1 MKKILFAFSALAIA
15 LAVGCSKE
23 DIDIPSPEYKLVV
36 NMDKSSFGDDTR
48 AERTSWKDG
57 DVVYVV
63 FNGDSGDKN
72 VNTTLKYL
80 KLTYNGAS
88 WAPEWVGTTAA
99 EVAAK
104 ETKTLNA
111 GYMDTVPTGAEL
123 WNGGLY
129 LNTKFIGV
137 CCMTCKDGT
146 YTVEGSTITLNMTLK
161 PEVAQITIKNLKV
174 DDGWE
179 LKCDMLISTYE
190 IQIAS
195 TKAITGNYG
204 ANGPLLGF
212 DNTDGVS
219 FYGTPTDGTLNNYTF
234 ILYNDSKTYTRT
246 FTGKSLKDGDA
257 VIMNGPTAGNLNGW
271 TEVTP

>member
-15 LAVGCSKE
+15 LVVGCSKE
-23 DIDIPSPEYKLVV
+23 DIDIPSPEYKLVI
-36 NMDKSSFGDDTR
+36 NMDKPTFGDDTR

-99 EVAAK
+99 EVATK

-111 GYMDTVPTGAEL
+111 GYMDTVPTGVEL

-129 LNTKFIGV
+129 LNTEFIGV

-161 PEVAQITIKNLKV
+161 PEVAQITIKNLNAT
-174 DDGWE
+174 DGWE
-179 LKCDMLISTYE
+179 LKCDQLLSIKGFG
-190 IQIAS
+190 IGAS
-195 TKAITGNYG
+195 AYTSNLEYNNSLRGY
-204 ANGPLLGF
+204 AN
-212 DNTDGVS
+212 DDGVS
-219 FYGTPTDGTLNNYTF
+219 FYGSPRNGTNDYTF
-234 ILYNDSKTYTRT
+234 TLYNDSKTYTRT
-246 FTGKSLKDGDA
+246 FTGKSLKKGDA
-257 VIMNGPTAGNLNGW
+257 VIMNGPTVDDLNGW
-271 TEVTP
+271 TDVTTVP

>member
-15 LAVGCSKE
+15 LVVGCSKE
-23 DIDIPSPEYKLVV
+23 DIDIPSPEYKLVI
-36 NMDKSSFGDDTR
+36 NMDKPTFGDDTR

-63 FNGDSGDKN
+63 FNGDVYNGVTKR
-72 VNTTLKYL
+72 KYL
-80 KLTYNGAS
+80 KLTYNDSS
-88 WAPEWVGTTAA
+88 WTPEWVGTTAA

-104 ETKTLNA
+104 ETKTLLA
-111 GYMDTVPTGAEL
+111 GYMSKPATNIYASGR
-123 WNGGLY
+123 LY
-129 LNTKFIGV
+129 ISGEGTLGI
-137 CCMTCKDGT
+137 CCMTCNDGT

-246 FTGKSLKDGDA
+246 FTGKSLKKGDA
-257 VIMNGPTAGNLNGW
+257 VIMNGPTVDDLNGW
-271 TEVTP
+271 TDVTTVP

>member
-36 NMDKSSFGDDTR
+36 NMDKPTFGDDTR

-63 FNGDSGDKN
+63 FNGDVYSGVTKR
-72 VNTTLKYL
+72 KYL
-80 KLTYNGAS
+80 KLTYNDSS
-88 WAPEWVGTTAA
+88 WTPEWAGTTAA

-104 ETKTLNA
+104 ETKTLLA
-111 GYMDTVPTGAEL
+111 GYMDKVPTGVEL

-129 LNTKFIGV
+129 LNTEFIGV

-174 DDGWE
+174 ADGWE
-179 LKCDMLISTYE
+179 LKCDQLLSIKGFG
-190 IQIAS
+190 IGAS
-195 TKAITGNYG
+195 AYTSNLEYNDSLRGY
-204 ANGPLLGF
+204 AN
-212 DNTDGVS
+212 DDGVS
-219 FYGTPTDGTLNNYTF
+219 FYGAPRNGTNDYTF
-234 ILYNDSKTYTRT
+234 TLYNDSKTYTRT
-246 FTGKSLKDGDA
+246 FSEKSLKDGDA

-271 TEVTP
+271 TDVTTVP